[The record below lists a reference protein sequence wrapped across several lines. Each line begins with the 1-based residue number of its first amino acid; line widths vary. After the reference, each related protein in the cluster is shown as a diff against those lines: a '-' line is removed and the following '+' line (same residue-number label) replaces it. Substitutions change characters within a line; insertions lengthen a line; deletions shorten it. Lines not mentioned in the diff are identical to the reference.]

1 MPNQNKPTPPL
12 SLIEPHIRS
21 LWKKH
26 STDKQIVA
34 KLHQIIDTDQYGI
47 GLTKFIEICKGLRL
61 YRTRQQAH
69 TPDTIRPVMTELHEI
84 YPNAGVREMISL
96 IFHEHD
102 MAVSRNTMQSYFASY
117 KPPELLWQC
126 KANGLRRRRF
136 WAAGVKNIWAVDQH
150 DKWLRHGLALHT
162 GVEPFSGRILWM
174 KIWHSNCN
182 SQLILSYYLEV
193 VEKFGFIPMVTQSD
207 PGTENFGIANAQTF
221 LRQMQDPTLQGFVQH
236 RWMHTKKNIVP
247 EIAWSQLRRHFAP
260 GFKGILDHGVNEGWY
275 DPDNT
280 LQLMVFR
287 WVFIPWL
294 QSELDAYR
302 DRINNTRKR
311 CDRNKV
317 LPHGVPEL
325 IHENPE
331 EYGSLDFKVMVS
343 KAAINEVRCLY
354 INGDHTVFDLIPAP
368 LNHYIEQCYDHLGRP
383 QVGRM
388 SAWTVYLEILDL
400 MRQYEDIV
408 DILGGIEDIAEDSD
422 PAILVAGADLH
433 EVDGYIISKPLIS
446 AQ

>member
-34 KLHQIIDTDQYGI
+34 KLRQIIDTDQYGI
-47 GLTKFIEICKGLRL
+47 GLTKFIEIRKGLGL

-117 KPPELLWQC
+117 EPPELLWQC

-136 WAAGVKNIWAVDQH
+136 WTAGVNNIWAVDQH

-193 VEKFGFIPMVTQSD
+193 VEKFGCTVTPKTVAITNPD
-207 PGTENFGIANAQTF
+207 AVREA
-221 LRQMQDPTLQGFVQH
+221 H
-236 RWMHTKKNIVP
+236 R
-247 EIAWSQLRRHFAP
+247 
-260 GFKGILDHGVNEGWY
+260 DH
-275 DPDNT
+275 P
-280 LQLMVFR
+280 
-287 WVFIPWL
+287 
-294 QSELDAYR
+294 
-302 DRINNTRKR
+302 
-311 CDRNKV
+311 
-317 LPHGVPEL
+317 
-325 IHENPE
+325 
-331 EYGSLDFKVMVS
+331 
-343 KAAINEVRCLY
+343 
-354 INGDHTVFDLIPAP
+354 
-368 LNHYIEQCYDHLGRP
+368 
-383 QVGRM
+383 
-388 SAWTVYLEILDL
+388 
-400 MRQYEDIV
+400 
-408 DILGGIEDIAEDSD
+408 
-422 PAILVAGADLH
+422 
-433 EVDGYIISKPLIS
+433 
-446 AQ
+446 